1 MENLYAP
8 RDSSE
13 EENDLNDETTDNYET
28 TGYETEDNLFEDD
41 APEAAREDEPTAD
54 TFLEDDE
61 DMGDGDTTERY
72 AA

>member
-8 RDSSE
+8 RDQNE
-13 EENDLNDETTDNYET
+13 EDADLNDETTDSYET
-28 TGYETEDNLFEDD
+28 TGYETEDNLFEGDG
-41 APEAAREDEPTAD
+41 PEATDEDVPTTD
-54 TFLEDDE
+54 SLVEDDE